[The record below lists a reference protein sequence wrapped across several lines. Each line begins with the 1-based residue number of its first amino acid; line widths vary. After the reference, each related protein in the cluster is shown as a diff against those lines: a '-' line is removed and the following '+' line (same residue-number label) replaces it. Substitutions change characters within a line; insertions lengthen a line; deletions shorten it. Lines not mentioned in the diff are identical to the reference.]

1 MQSAMLTDTARNLK
15 GLLPNAGPFDPT
27 TPFAL
32 YTAAAVSI
40 PAIVPWT
47 VTQMVPTNDRLML
60 KAAQNDAF
68 GLEEAQALVAKWVAL
83 HMVRVGLVVFGT
95 VCGACGAVLS

>member
-1 MQSAMLTDTARNLK
+1 MRPAMLINTARKLP
-15 GLLPNAGPFDPT
+15 GLFPDAGALDPT

-47 VTQMVPTNDRLML
+47 LTQMTSTNDRLML
-60 KAAQNDAF
+60 KAEQNGAY

-95 VCGACGAVLS
+95 VCGACGVVLS